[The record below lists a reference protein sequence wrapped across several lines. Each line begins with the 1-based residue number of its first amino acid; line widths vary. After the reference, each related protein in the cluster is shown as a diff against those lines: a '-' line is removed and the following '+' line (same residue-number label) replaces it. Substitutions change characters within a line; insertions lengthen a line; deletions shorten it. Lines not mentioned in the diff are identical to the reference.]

1 MDNKKTKKDKKK
13 TGSKLLK
20 IVILVVVLTLVAVG
34 GIIASDVL
42 FSDNDTSNLS
52 DTVTVTVSGT
62 EIFLNGSEKI
72 SLVGLEN
79 YLTERFDKKDYCT
92 VALINDTQNP
102 ADIDTYNSV
111 VEILGEFGIKQEPL
125 TLPATND
132 ELKLAS
138 IDEH

>member
-1 MDNKKTKKDKKK
+1 MNTKNAKKK
-13 TGSKLLK
+13 KGSKLLK
-20 IVILVVVLTLVAVG
+20 IVILVVVLALVAVG
-34 GIIASDVL
+34 GIIASDIF
-42 FSDNDTSNLS
+42 FSDNSSSSQS

-62 EIFLNGSEKI
+62 EIFLDGSKKVILSE
-72 SLVGLEN
+72 LES
-79 YLTERFDKKDYCT
+79 YFTERFEKKDYCT

-111 VEILGEFGIKQEPL
+111 VEILGKFGITQEPL

-138 IDEH
+138 IDET